1 MAAVKAAE
9 VQQEYQEDIADKVD
23 AWLTKKTVGHCTTF
37 KGSTNYSDQVFCE
50 RGLEEVKD
58 LAAASARA
66 AGLEKEARHISQC
79 GKAYSVARCNDCG
92 EYIGHPYHCDE
103 RLCPTCYYRNLFRFM
118 KRHEKSWKVFTN
130 FTLIT
135 VSYGSYRPYDLK
147 EATAQAYQL
156 HKALIAT
163 FPLLDGGIY
172 HKELKWDEEH
182 RLWRILYHY
191 LLAAHVNYALLFI
204 MALEGEALCEDYR
217 SFESYGAAQS
227 YFVRHCC
234 QYPADILL
242 DYTKV
247 ALYLGLTKQS
257 KLIQG
262 FGLLYRVTGG
272 LSRGAHDKRSR
283 ICPICGG
290 KLSHVGLT
298 TKEYVFWD
306 DKHKCYHADP
316 GAPGL

>member
-1 MAAVKAAE
+1 MTAVKAAE
-9 VQQEYQEDIADKVD
+9 VQQEYQECIADKVD
-23 AWLTKKTVGHCTTF
+23 AWLTEKDAEHQLTGTRVVPYRDWVASEH
-37 KGSTNYSDQVFCE
+37 
-50 RGLEEVKD
+50 GLEELQD
-58 LAAASARA
+58 LAIASARA
-66 AGLEKEARHISQC
+66 AGLEKEAKRMEQC

-92 EYIGHPYHCDE
+92 EYIAHPYHCNE
-103 RLCPTCYYRNLFRFM
+103 KLCPICHYRNLFRFM
-118 KRHEKSWKVFTN
+118 QRHEKSWEDVTD

-135 VSYGSYRPYDLK
+135 VSYGSYRPYDLE
-147 EATAQAYQL
+147 EAKAQAKEI
-156 HKALIAT
+156 HKSLIAS
-163 FPLLDGGIY
+163 FPQLDGGIY

-182 RLWRILYHY
+182 GLWRILYHY

-217 SFESYGAAQS
+217 SFDSYGAAQS
-227 YFVRHCC
+227 YFIRHCC

-262 FGLLYRVTGG
+262 FGMLYRVTGG
-272 LSRGAHDKRSR
+272 LSRGAHNRPPHT
-283 ICPICGG
+283 CPICGG
-290 KLSHVGLT
+290 KLSFVGLT
-298 TKEYVFWD
+298 RKEYIHWD
-306 DKHKCYHADP
+306 DKHRCYHADP